1 MFLLLQ
7 LCRSDNVTWFA
18 ISKVV
23 FHDSSNKKTQKKEY
37 KIVALPANT
46 QLPLMCSSLKV
57 ASSFLSFHCLVFPP
71 TRSVYYLDFAS
82 PHYAIDRKT
91 KSTSLSLS
99 LPPSTLPYLPL
110 KNKQKP
116 KKEGRCS
123 WSSSV
128 LAMVAWDHLESA
140 EVQLTPFCSYFLVLL
155 FEGSDIQNHVVA
167 LQNHRE
173 ISFGFTLFP
182 GGVAMR
188 EFPSCFGEN
197 GVQVADSSSSST
209 TRAAQNVVTCVYQ
222 CKLRGHACLITV
234 SWTKNLMGQ
243 GLSVGIDDLSNQ
255 CLCKVDIK
263 PWLFSKRKG
272 SKNLEV
278 DSCKIDILW
287 DLSCAKF
294 GSGPEPLEG
303 FYLAVVFN
311 HETVLLLGDLKK
323 EAHKKIESDYAQNDA
338 VFIAKRE
345 HIFGKKFYGAKAQFC
360 DKGQVHDVTIECD
373 TVGLKDPC
381 LVIRID
387 SKTVIQVE
395 RLKWKFRGNHTIL
408 VDGVPVEVFWDVHN
422 WLFGNAMGNAVFMF
436 QSCVSAE
443 KLWAG
448 HSVSDPSVLKWAYSQ
463 QFRDSQ
469 LQGLGFSL
477 ILYAW
482 KNE

>member
-1 MFLLLQ
+1 
-7 LCRSDNVTWFA
+7 
-18 ISKVV
+18 
-23 FHDSSNKKTQKKEY
+23 
-37 KIVALPANT
+37 
-46 QLPLMCSSLKV
+46 
-57 ASSFLSFHCLVFPP
+57 
-71 TRSVYYLDFAS
+71 
-82 PHYAIDRKT
+82 
-91 KSTSLSLS
+91 
-99 LPPSTLPYLPL
+99 
-110 KNKQKP
+110 
-116 KKEGRCS
+116 
-123 WSSSV
+123 
-128 LAMVAWDHLESA
+128 
-140 EVQLTPFCSYFLVLL
+140 
-155 FEGSDIQNHVVA
+155 
-167 LQNHRE
+167 
-173 ISFGFTLFP
+173 
-182 GGVAMR
+182 MR

-209 TRAAQNVVTCVYQ
+209 ASRAAQNVVTCVYQ
-222 CKLRGHACLITV
+222 CKFRGRSCLITV

-243 GLSVGIDDLSNQ
+243 GLSVGIDDLRNQ

-278 DSCKIDILW
+278 DSSKIDIFW

-303 FYLAVVFN
+303 FYLAVLFN

-323 EAHKKIESDYAQNDA
+323 EANRKIESDYARSDA

-387 SKTVIQVE
+387 SKMVMQVE

-436 QSCVSAE
+436 QSCIPTE
-443 KLWAG
+443 KLWPG

-463 QFRDSQ
+463 HFRDSQ

-482 KNE
+482 KND